1 MTANLPPLRH
11 FMRLEQLDQY
21 ENDFV
26 DYGGAWEYVCDVWA
40 HVKTTRADQRVQ
52 NKLAELVITHT
63 ITTRWDH
70 RIPLDNVKLRMR
82 DLTNAD
88 AIGNGKVYN
97 VRTWVDVDEMHER
110 VEWECVE
117 VRE

>member
-1 MTANLPPLRH
+1 MSATIPRLDH
-11 FMRLEQLDQY
+11 YMRLESLDQY
-21 ENDFV
+21 EDDFV
-26 DYGGAWEYVCDVWA
+26 DYAGAWELVCDIWA
-40 HVKTTRADQRVQ
+40 NIKTMRADQRVQ
-52 NKLAELVITHT
+52 NKLAELTITHS

-70 RIPLDNVKLRMR
+70 RIPLANVKLRML
-82 DLTNAD
+82 DQTN
-88 AIGNGKVYN
+88 NGKQYN